1 MKFRPVSL
9 AVLAIGILCFLTGPA
24 PAFSSLEQDAGDQ
37 AHPNILTRHG
47 GAYYFPALSE
57 YVNQLGARLAEQT
70 DEPADAWTFTILDTP
85 TAMAFAQPGGYVYV
99 SRGLLAL
106 ANSEAEL
113 AAALAHPMAQLIGGH
128 VRPTSPP
135 PVQPDDYVTEGAL
148 LDGLIG
154 VPIEDAAPVP
164 LVGRNTG
171 DIPVPDLEAE
181 IAALDLAVGMLD
193 GAGYPTRAALDL
205 VNRLQVH
212 DALSRTLDRTARV
225 EMLGRTQQDR
235 ATIADALTRTVQAR
249 PGLSGADP
257 GTDDYKFMIQGLL
270 FGDSPAQGLVRDGA
284 FLHPILRFAFDL
296 PEGFIAHID
305 AASVAAR
312 GPGGA
317 VMLLDTTDQ
326 AGSRLESYIR
336 DDWAPDLTRRVS
348 SGYIYDLQSLDI
360 GGFEA
365 ASAFQPYADDA
376 GPKVA
381 QLVVIRTDDRVYRFR
396 CIAPA
401 EDIEA
406 SLAMEAAVRSFRPL
420 SSTAASRYTPHWL
433 QIHEVRR
440 GESLNLFAASVP
452 LRDGAE
458 ARFRD
463 LNGYDGTR
471 VPVVGDLVKLVM
483 E

>member
-1 MKFRPVSL
+1 MFRPVFL
-9 AVLAIGILCFLTGPA
+9 AVLAPAILYLMTGA
-24 PAFSSLEQDAGDQ
+24 ALAFSSLEQDAGDH
-37 AHPNILTRHG
+37 AHPNVLTRHG

-70 DEPADAWTFTILDTP
+70 DEPAGAWTFTILDTP
-85 TAMAFAQPGGYVYV
+85 TAMAFAQPGGYIYV

-113 AAALAHPMAQLIGGH
+113 AASLAQPMAHLIGGH

-135 PVQPDDYVTEGAL
+135 PVQPNDNLTEGAL

-154 VPIEDAAPVP
+154 VPVEDAAPVP

-171 DIPVPDLEAE
+171 AAPVLDLQAE
-181 IAALDLAVGMLD
+181 IAALDLTIAMLD

-205 VNRLQVH
+205 LTRLQGH
-212 DALSRTLDRTARV
+212 DALSRSLDRTARV
-225 EMLGRTQQDR
+225 AMLGRTPQDR
-235 ATIADALTRTVQAR
+235 EMIADALAQAVQAR
-249 PGLSGADP
+249 PGQPGADP
-257 GTDDYKFMIQGLL
+257 GAADYKFMIQGLL

-284 FLHPILRFAFDL
+284 FLHPILRFAFDI

-305 AASVAAR
+305 AASVAVR
-312 GPGGA
+312 GPGDA
-317 VMLLDTTDQ
+317 VMLLDTTDR

-365 ASAFQPYADDA
+365 ASAFQPYADET

-381 QLVVIRTDDRVYRFR
+381 QLVVIRTEDRVYRFR

-406 SLAMEAAVRSFRPL
+406 SLAMEAAIRSFRPL
-420 SSTAASRYTPHWL
+420 PSTEASRYAPYWL
-433 QIHEVRR
+433 QVHQVRR
-440 GESLNLFAASVP
+440 GETMNLFAASVP

-458 ARFRD
+458 DRFRD
-463 LNGYDGTR
+463 LNGYDGFR